1 MTTRL
6 FRFPCKPKALLFSII
21 LMVSISGCASFNNFF
36 GSSGPS
42 GAQVKDM
49 QDDPRAKGMQIVNV
63 DETVAAKLKSRSK
76 KRLFSEAF
84 VNAAKI
90 GYVLGAGD
98 ALEVSVWEAPPA
110 MLFGAVVSTDPRGG
124 SLSTSQKMT
133 FPEQVV
139 NGEGKISIP
148 FVGELVVAGLTP
160 HELEGEIVRHLKDK
174 ANNPQVQVR
183 ISHNN
188 TAIVTVIGEVAAS
201 ALIPLTPRGEKLLDV
216 LASVGGVRQPIK
228 EITIQLT
235 RGTQTQ
241 ALALETVIS
250 DPKQN
255 VVLQPGDVI
264 TAIQQPLSI
273 TVSGATGKNQ
283 ELGYETKGITLAQ
296 ALGRSGGLND
306 ANSDARAVF
315 IFRFED
321 SNALSW
327 LTPPKVTTD
336 GKVPVIYQVNMTDPT
351 SLFVMQNF
359 PMADKDVLYVSN
371 APVVQ
376 MQKFI
381 TMLFQSVYMVKTFV
395 PSIP

>member
-1 MTTRL
+1 
-6 FRFPCKPKALLFSII
+6 
-21 LMVSISGCASFNNFF
+21 
-36 GSSGPS
+36 
-42 GAQVKDM
+42 
-49 QDDPRAKGMQIVNV
+49 
-63 DETVAAKLKSRSK
+63 
-76 KRLFSEAF
+76 
-84 VNAAKI
+84 
-90 GYVLGAGD
+90 
-98 ALEVSVWEAPPA
+98 
-110 MLFGAVVSTDPRGG
+110 
-124 SLSTSQKMT
+124 
-133 FPEQVV
+133 
-139 NGEGKISIP
+139 
-148 FVGELVVAGLTP
+148 VAGLTP
-160 HELEGEIVRHLKDK
+160 HELEGKIVRHLKDK

-296 ALGRSGGLND
+296 ALGRSGGLNE

-327 LTPPKVTTD
+327 ATPPKVTTD

>member
-1 MTTRL
+1 M
-6 FRFPCKPKALLFSII
+6 
-21 LMVSISGCASFNNFF
+21 SISGCASFNNFF
-36 GSSGPS
+36 GSAGPS
-42 GAQVKDM
+42 GSQVQDM
-49 QDDPRAKGMQIVNV
+49 RDDPRAKGMQLVTV
-63 DETVAAKLKSRSK
+63 DEAVANKLKSRSK

-84 VNAAKI
+84 VNAGKS

-110 MLFGAVVSTDPRGG
+110 MLFGAAVSTDPRAGG
-124 SLSTSQKMT
+124 PSTSQKIT

-139 NGEGKISIP
+139 NDEGKISIP
-148 FVGELVVAGLTP
+148 FVGEIAVAGLTP
-160 HELEGEIVRHLKDK
+160 QQVEGKIVQNLKDK

-183 ISHNN
+183 VTHNN
-188 TAIVTVIGEVAAS
+188 TAIVTVMGEVAAS
-201 ALIPLTPRGEKLLDV
+201 ALIPLTPRGEKLLDA

-235 RGTQTQ
+235 RGKQ
-241 ALALETVIS
+241 AQSLALETIIS

-264 TAIQQPLSI
+264 AAIQQPLSI
-273 TVSGATGKNQ
+273 MVSGATGKNQ

-321 SNALSW
+321 SNALDWATS
-327 LTPPKVTTD
+327 PKVTSE
-336 GKVPVIYQVNMTDPT
+336 GKVPVIYQVNMTDPA
-351 SLFVMQNF
+351 SLFLTQNF

-371 APVVQ
+371 APSVQ
-376 MQKFI
+376 LQKFMS
-381 TMLFQSVYMVKTFV
+381 MLFQSVFILKTFV
-395 PSIP
+395 PIP